1 MAIGRAVKAAS
12 RKQGG
17 SRLYGLLLFLLV
29 WSSAAPAKQ
38 VLAKPGENWCARL
51 NGLSPGDTLW
61 LSPGLYERPCHIHVS
76 GAVAQPITLASK
88 DPDRRAVLAYRGGS
102 ANVLDITDAHHL
114 VIRDLD
120 FVRTRRNVDA
130 IRIRSGSD
138 IRVEN
143 NRFTAIA
150 GISVAAGNGNTA
162 RITIRGNRFRRLA
175 ATAIYIGCHSGECRG
190 EDIRVE
196 DNLIDGVMPAPGN
209 VGYGVQYKLNS
220 WGVIRN
226 NRVFDTKGPGI
237 MVYGSRDDGPDT
249 KVTANLVE
257 GSRTDGGIVI
267 GGGPALVTNNI
278 VLHNHIGGIVAQDYQ
293 ERDLQARVRIVNNTV
308 IDNYQVGIHLQHWRA
323 GRGNV
328 LVNNAIVAFPDT
340 PAIDPPVPEGRVQGN
355 HICVRPER
363 CFRQPWHP
371 PYDLRPLAVLREPHP
386 ENTLDEPRD
395 DYFGIPRG
403 ATTAVGAI
411 DGDNCGIKGCLIGQE
426 RYR

>member
-1 MAIGRAVKAAS
+1 MKRLVYCLALLIGCW
-12 RKQGG
+12 GG
-17 SRLYGLLLFLLV
+17 PVS
-29 WSSAAPAKQ
+29 AKQ
-38 VLAKPGENWCARL
+38 LVAKPGDNWCVHL
-51 NGLSPGDTLW
+51 KGLSPGDVLV
-61 LSPGLYERPCHIHVS
+61 LAPGLYERPCQVRAR
-76 GAVAQPITLASK
+76 GAPGRPITLASR
-88 DPDRRAVLAYRGGS
+88 DPGQRAVLAYRGQS
-102 ANVLDITDAHHL
+102 ANVLDISDSHHL

-175 ATAIYIGCHSGECRG
+175 ATAIYIGCHGGECRG

-196 DNLIDGVMPAPGN
+196 DNLIDGVMPAPGS
-209 VGYGVQYKLNS
+209 VGYGIQYKLNS
-220 WGVIRN
+220 WGAIRN

-237 MVYGSRDDGPDT
+237 MVYGSRDGGSGT
-249 KVTANLVE
+249 EVTANLVE
-257 GSRTDGGIVI
+257 GSRADGGIVI

-278 VLHNHIGGIVAQDYQ
+278 VLHNRLGGIVAQDYQ
-293 ERDLQARVRIVNNTV
+293 DRDLQSQVRVIGNTV
-308 IDNYQVGIHLQHWRA
+308 IDNYESGIRLQHWRA

-328 LVNNAIVAFPDT
+328 LANNAIVAFPDT
-340 PAIDPPVPEGRVQGN
+340 LAIDPPAPEGRVQGN
-355 HICVRPER
+355 RICERPER

-371 PYDLRPLAVLREPHP
+371 PYDLRPLAALHEPVP
-386 ENTLDEPRD
+386 VDTPGEPQD
-395 DYFGIPRG
+395 DYFGVQRG
-403 ATTAVGAI
+403 AITAVGAI
-411 DGDNCGIKGCLIGQE
+411 DGDACGVKGCLIGQE